1 MSVQFQN
8 NKEVKPSTNSFALQ
22 YMSLIL
28 IVLAFCVGAF
38 LRGPKTA
45 EAAVELPKTER
56 VHLLTDISFKNLF
69 KGTELDDGQLETVL
83 TLVKS
88 HDIRAE
94 LSLFPESDSDAD
106 YYLALS
112 RAITLNTF
120 FNNNL
125 PREGWRIYVS
135 GAVNKNQALVKFF
148 SLDDVYGKLETNSNP
163 QLDNDAEL
171 TIDKLTATQGSK
183 EDFEIDE
190 QGNIVELR

>member
-8 NKEVKPSTNSFALQ
+8 NKEIKPSTNSFALQ

-28 IVLAFCVGAF
+28 IVLAFCIGAF

-45 EAAVELPKTER
+45 EAAVELPKVER
-56 VHLLTDISFKNLF
+56 VHLLTDISFKSLF
-69 KGTELDDGQLETVL
+69 NGTELDEEQLETVI

-94 LSLFPESDSDAD
+94 LSLYPESDSDAD

-120 FNNNL
+120 LNNKL
-125 PREGWRIYVS
+125 PREGWRVYVS
-135 GAVNKNQALVKFF
+135 GATNENQALVEFF
-148 SLDDVYGKLETNSNP
+148 SLDDVYGKLETQAAEFNEATIP
-163 QLDNDAEL
+163 QAP
-171 TIDKLTATQGSK
+171 KK
-183 EDFEIDE
+183 DFEIDE
-190 QGNIVELR
+190 LGNIVELRE